1 MESMR
6 DLRRASRRRTCVIVC
21 GMHRT
26 GTSAVA
32 RTVNLLGADITS
44 DLIEPGTDNIRGYWE
59 SRGIVQAHEQLL
71 EDLGSSS
78 ADPLPLPDDWI
89 KTPFARQARERLAG
103 LIQSEFRD
111 SSLFVVKDPRISRLL
126 PLWVQLLADINV
138 DIVVVITFRNPLE
151 VAASLEKRDH
161 MPLATS
167 LLLYF
172 SSYLKAEMASRDCR
186 RCFVNYAHVV
196 GDWRVLESRLRSIL
210 GSRLPMPDE
219 KRSLEI
225 SQYLAPELRHHHH
238 DRAELG
244 RRSEIPSIVADLY
257 DLLSEAEAGGDA
269 ASLSRAFDELLRS
282 ADGMA
287 ALFRDLVHNERA
299 ERKAFEN
306 STSWRVTAPLR
317 WLKHELQ
324 RK

>member
-1 MESMR
+1 
-6 DLRRASRRRTCVIVC
+6 
-21 GMHRT
+21 MHRT

-32 RTVNLLGADITS
+32 RTVSLLGADISS
-44 DLIEPGTDNIRGYWE
+44 DLIEPATDNIRGYWE
-59 SRGIVQAHEQLL
+59 SKSVVQIHEQLL

-89 KTPFARQARERLAG
+89 STSFARLARERLAE
-103 LIQSEFRD
+103 LIHTEFLD
-111 SSLFVVKDPRISRLL
+111 SHLFVIKDPRISKLL
-126 PLWVQLLADINV
+126 PLWIELLDEIDV
-138 DIVVVITFRNPLE
+138 DIVVVTTFRNPLE

-161 MPLATS
+161 MPLASS
-167 LLLYF
+167 LLLYV
-172 SSYLKAEMASRDCR
+172 SSYLKAEMASRDCP
-186 RCFVNYAHVV
+186 RCFLNYAHMVS
-196 GDWRVLESRLRSIL
+196 DWRVLESRLRSIL
-210 GSRLPMPDE
+210 GSRLPTLNE

-225 SQYLAPELRHHHH
+225 SQYLVPDLRHHHY
-238 DRAELG
+238 DRAELK
-244 RRSEIPSIVADLY
+244 RRGEIPSIVADLY
-257 DLLSEAEAGGDA
+257 DLLSEAEAQGNA

>member
-1 MESMR
+1 MEYMR
-6 DLRRASRRRTCVIVC
+6 NLPRAGGRRTCVVVC

-32 RTVNLLGADITS
+32 RTVNLLGADIS
-44 DLIEPGTDNIRGYWE
+44 RDLIEPAADNIRGYWE
-59 SRGIVQAHEQLL
+59 SKSVVQIHEQLL

-78 ADPLPLPDDWI
+78 ADPLPLADNW
-89 KTPFARQARERLAG
+89 TSTSFARLARERLAE
-103 LIQSEFRD
+103 LIHAEFQG
-111 SSLFVVKDPRISRLL
+111 SNLFVVKDPRSSKLL
-126 PLWVQLLADINV
+126 PLWIELLDEIDV
-138 DIVVVITFRNPLE
+138 DIVVVMTFRNPLE

-161 MPLATS
+161 MPLASS
-167 LLLYF
+167 LLLYV
-172 SSYLKAEMASRDCR
+172 SSYLKAEVASRNCPR
-186 RCFVNYAHVV
+186 FFVNYSHVV
-196 GDWRVLESRLRSIL
+196 SDWRVLESRLRSIL
-210 GSRLPMPDE
+210 GARLPMLDE

-225 SQYLAPELRHHHH
+225 SQYLAPDLRHHHC
-238 DRAELG
+238 DRAELKQ
-244 RRSEIPSIVADLY
+244 RSEIPNIVADLY
-257 DLLSEAEAGGDA
+257 SLLSEAEAQGNA

-287 ALFRDLVHNERA
+287 ALFRDLVQNERA

>member
-1 MESMR
+1 MELMR
-6 DLRRASRRRTCVIVC
+6 DLSRVRGTRTCIIVC

-32 RTVNLLGADITS
+32 RTVNLLGADIAS

-59 SRGIVQAHEQLL
+59 SKRIVQIHEQLL

-78 ADPLPLPDDWI
+78 GDPLPLPDDW
-89 KTPFARQARERLAG
+89 TDTSFARLARERLAA
-103 LIQSEFRD
+103 LIETEFRN
-111 SSLFVVKDPRISRLL
+111 SSLFVVKDPRLSKLL
-126 PLWVQLLADINV
+126 PLWVELLAEIGV
-138 DIVVVITFRNPLE
+138 DLVVVMPFRNPLE

-161 MPLATS
+161 MPRASS

-172 SSYLKAEMASRDCR
+172 SSYLKSELASRDCP
-186 RCFVNYAHVV
+186 RCFVNYAHVL

-210 GSRLPMPDE
+210 GPRLPMLDDR
-219 KRSLEI
+219 RSLEI
-225 SQYLAPELRHHHH
+225 SRYLAPDLRHHHH
-238 DRAELG
+238 DRAELA
-244 RRSEIPSIVADLY
+244 RRHEIPSIVADLY
-257 DLLSEAEAGGDA
+257 DLLTEAEAGGNA
-269 ASLSRAFDELLRS
+269 ASLSKAFDELSRS

-287 ALFRDLVHNERA
+287 TLFRDLVRSERA
-299 ERKAFEN
+299 ERVAFEN

-317 WLKHELQ
+317 WLKQELQ

>member
-1 MESMR
+1 
-6 DLRRASRRRTCVIVC
+6 
-21 GMHRT
+21 MHRA

-32 RTVNLLGADITS
+32 RTVNLLGADITG
-44 DLIEPGTDNIRGYWE
+44 DLIEPGLDNIRGYWE
-59 SRGIVQAHEQLL
+59 SKSVVQVHERLL

-89 KTPFARQARERLAG
+89 RTPFAHHARERLAE
-103 LIQSEFRD
+103 LIQSEFED
-111 SSLFVVKDPRISRLL
+111 SGLFVVKDPRISKLL
-126 PLWVQLLADINV
+126 PLWVELLDEIDV
-138 DIVVVITFRNPLE
+138 DIVVVMPFRNPLE

-161 MPLATS
+161 MPLPSS

-172 SSYLKAEMASRDCR
+172 SSYLKAEMASRDCP
-186 RCFVNYAHVV
+186 RCFVDYAHVV
-196 GDWRVLESRLRSIL
+196 TDWRVLEGRLRSIL
-210 GSRLPMPDE
+210 GSRLPMLDDE
-219 KRSLEI
+219 RTLQI
-225 SQYLAPELRHHHH
+225 SQYLAPDLRHHHH
-238 DRAELG
+238 DRAELK
-244 RRSEIPSIVADLY
+244 RRGEIPSIVADLY
-257 DLLSEAEAGGDA
+257 DLLGEAETAGNA
-269 ASLSRAFDELLRS
+269 AALSRAFDELLRS